1 MLQFC
6 FLPLGLSYFKFLILK
21 CFAWKQF
28 AEFSKAALGCSS
40 LCVLSDAG
48 LGLQQGLHSI
58 CLVFKRFSIQKLCS
72 ILLFFISDLEEAGIK
87 FGTEGKVCFVRMVV
101 VGK

>member
-6 FLPLGLSYFKFLILK
+6 FLPLGFSHFKFLILK

-28 AEFSKAALGCSS
+28 AEFSKATLGCSS

-48 LGLQQGLHSI
+48 LGLQQGLHSKKG
-58 CLVFKRFSIQKLCS
+58 LVFKNC
-72 ILLFFISDLEEAGIK
+72 AAY
-87 FGTEGKVCFVRMVV
+87 CFVL
-101 VGK
+101 